1 MRGTGGIPALCQVV
15 RMCHGSLSFL
25 LAKTFPSQVPRDA
38 STPPTAKRC
47 LVITE
52 TGETLGRKLYLFLP
66 YVAKHIKRE

>member
-1 MRGTGGIPALCQVV
+1 MRGTEGIPALCRLV
-15 RMCHGSLSFL
+15 RTCHASLSFL
-25 LAKTFPSQVPRDA
+25 PVKTFPSQVPRDA

-66 YVAKHIKRE
+66 YVAKHIQRE